1 MNVLR
6 GWRLAGV
13 LAVLLLG
20 CRDSPREVLEQ
31 SSAAAARG
39 DLVGLEGTFS
49 VSTVQRL
56 ERSWAIASTPKARG
70 WQVLA
75 ERLTFDGKPLE
86 ILGETIHGEYARVMA
101 RAGATER
108 DYYLRKED
116 GEWRIELGAGLRFRR
131 AGPPPEAGSAPAE
144 GAPPQK

>member
-1 MNVLR
+1 VNALGR
-6 GWRLAGV
+6 W
-13 LAVLLLG
+13 LLLGVFAALLVG
-20 CRDSPREVLEQ
+20 CRDSPREVMEA
-31 SSAAAARG
+31 SSEAAARG
-39 DLVGLEGTFS
+39 DLVALEGTFS

-75 ERLTFDGKPLE
+75 ERLTFDAKALE
-86 ILGETIHGEYARVMA
+86 ILDETIHGEYARVMA

-131 AGPPPEAGSAPAE
+131 AGPKDEGEGAPAE
-144 GAPPQK
+144 GATPAK